1 MSIETERDRLI
12 DAALAHVTFEGMND
26 AAIRAGVRDLGMD
39 ARLAQ
44 VLLPQGG
51 ADLAAAYHRRGDAAL
66 ADWLRDSPPQGGF
79 RDRIAQAVLHRLET
93 ADRELVR
100 AGAATLALPQHAA
113 LGAKL
118 LWETADVI
126 WSGLGDTSEDVNWY
140 SKRATLS
147 AVHGATVLFWLGDD
161 SDGMQDTRRFL
172 DRRLDGVM
180 RFEKLKAFARKLPG
194 AGAALNLA
202 TGWIRKPGSRNL
214 PGHVAPRWSP
224 RGGLPGGRDS
234 SAKNGN
240 RT

>member
-1 MSIETERDRLI
+1 MSIETERGRLI
-12 DAALAHVTFEGMND
+12 DAALTHVTFEGMND
-26 AAIRAGVRDLGMD
+26 AAIRAAAQELGID
-39 ARLAQ
+39 WKLAQ

-66 ADWLRDSPPQGGF
+66 AEWLRATPPQGGF
-79 RDRIAQAVLHRLET
+79 RDRIAQAVLHRLDI

-100 AGAATLALPQHAA
+100 AGAAILALPQHAG

-147 AVHGATVLFWLGDD
+147 AVHGAAVLFWLGDE
-161 SDGMQDTRRFL
+161 SPEILETRQFL

-180 RFEKLKAFARKLPG
+180 RFEKLKSLARKIPG
-194 AGAALNLA
+194 IGAATNLA
-202 TGWIRKPGSRNL
+202 TGWIRKPGARNL
-214 PGHVAPRWSP
+214 PGRWSEDADL
-224 RGGLPGGRDS
+224 GA
-234 SAKNGN
+234 SAKHEN

>member
-1 MSIETERDRLI
+1 MSIDTERDRLI
-12 DAALAHVTFEGMND
+12 DAALNHVTFEGMNS
-26 AAIRAGVRDLGMD
+26 AAIRAGIADLGMD
-39 ARLAQ
+39 PRLAQ

-93 ADRELVR
+93 ADRDLVR
-100 AGAATLALPQHAA
+100 AGAAVLALPQHAA
-113 LGAKL
+113 LGARL

-126 WSGLGDTSEDVNWY
+126 WTGLGDTSEDVNWY

-147 AVHGATVLFWLGDD
+147 AVQGATVLFWLGDD
-161 SDGMQDTRRFL
+161 SGDMQDTRDFL
-172 DRRLDGVM
+172 NRRLDGVM

-194 AGAALNLA
+194 AGAAVDLA
-202 TGWIRKPGSRNL
+202 TGWIRKPGTRDL
-214 PGHVAPRWSP
+214 PGRRSP
-224 RGGLPGGRDS
+224 RRGMNGGRAPAATNAD
-234 SAKNGN
+234 